1 MGLGTIIAVAIGG
14 ALAFEGMIF
23 AFEGMIWAIFPAQ
36 SRRMYQ
42 EAMSQ
47 LDDKSLHIGGLISVL
62 IGVLIIG
69 TAVKL
74 AG

>member
-14 ALAFEGMIF
+14 AL

>member
-14 ALAFEGMIF
+14 ALAFEGV
-23 AFEGMIWAIFPAQ
+23 IWAIFPSQ
-36 SRRMYQ
+36 TRRMYQ
-42 EAMSQ
+42 EALSQ
-47 LDDKSLHIGGLISVL
+47 MDDKALHIGGLISVL
-62 IGVLIIG
+62 LGVLLVG

>member
-14 ALAFEGMIF
+14 ALALEGF
-23 AFEGMIWAIFPAQ
+23 IWAIFPSQ
-36 SRRMYQ
+36 MRRAYQ
-42 EAMSQ
+42 ESFAQ
-47 LDDKSLHIGGLISVL
+47 LDDKSLHIGGLICVL
-62 IGVLIIG
+62 FGVLLIG